1 MQTPYKYIIKI
12 VVDVKYKIVNI
23 VEKLTL
29 PIRTLLTNDNKSLQQ
44 NNRIVKNTLE
54 TLNSSSL
61 LKKTEYSNK

>member
-44 NNRIVKNTLE
+44 NKRIVKNTLE
-54 TLNSSSL
+54 T
-61 LKKTEYSNK
+61 